1 MTTQEF
7 LSHDHFARLIGSE
20 LTEVG
25 DGTAKA
31 RMLVDDRHLNG
42 NGVCQGG
49 AIFALADLAL
59 AAAFNSHE
67 LNAVSVSSSIS
78 FINPAPKGWLYADAR
93 IVADHRRLPFGEAII
108 TDEAGNTVAVATGSG
123 YRRRKA

>member
-7 LSHDHFARLIGSE
+7 LSHDHFAQLIGTE

-67 LNAVSVSSSIS
+67 LNAVSVSSSIA

-93 IVADHRRLPFGEAII
+93 VAADHRRLPFGEVRI
-108 TDEAGNTVAVATGSG
+108 THENGTVVAMATGSG
-123 YRRRKA
+123 YRRRKP

>member
-1 MTTQEF
+1 MKTQEF

-49 AIFALADLAL
+49 AIFALADFAL
-59 AAAFNSHE
+59 AAALNSHE
-67 LNAVSVSSSIS
+67 LNAVSVNSSIA
-78 FINPAPKGWLYADAR
+78 FINPAPQGWLYADAR
-93 IVADHRRLPFGEAII
+93 VVVDHHRLPFGEVRI
-108 TDEAGNTVAVATGSG
+108 THENGTIVAVVTGSG
-123 YRRRKA
+123 YKRRKA